1 MFQAKVNQRENFTIE
16 KKAETILLDGKE
28 FEMDLSEISKGYFH
42 IIKDNQSISAEV
54 VSADVKHKT
63 FQIKVN
69 GNIHEVTLKNKMDLL
84 LDKMGISAQDDTT
97 IKDIKAPM
105 PGLILDIL
113 VSVGDEISKGNQLM
127 VLEAMKM
134 ENVLKASGDGIVKSI
149 EVIKG
154 QSVEKNQLLINF

>member
-1 MFQAKVNQRENFTIE
+1 MFQAKVNQGENFTIE
-16 KKAETILLDGKE
+16 KKQETILLDGKE
-28 FEMDLSEISKGYFH
+28 FRIDWSEIKKGYFH
-42 IIKDNQSISAEV
+42 IIKDNQSISAEI
-54 VSADVKHKT
+54 VSADIKQKY

-69 GNIHEVTLKNKMDLL
+69 GNIHEVTLKNNMDML

-113 VSVGDEISKGNQLM
+113 VTVGDEISKGNQLM

-134 ENVLKASGDGIVKSI
+134 ENVLKAAGDGVVKSI
-149 EVIKG
+149 EVVKG
-154 QSVEKNQLLINF
+154 QSVEKNQILINF